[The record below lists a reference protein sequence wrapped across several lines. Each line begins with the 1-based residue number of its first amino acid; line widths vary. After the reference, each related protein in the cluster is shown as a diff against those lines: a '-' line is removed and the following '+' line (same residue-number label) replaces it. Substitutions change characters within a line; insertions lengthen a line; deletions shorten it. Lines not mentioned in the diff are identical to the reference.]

1 MQVHNFIYRFIIS
14 LNFKFLAL
22 VVLEFLCLQKKFLN
36 KQTNNKKKCQKHHN
50 LNLGAEIAFP
60 GPSKFETFILLL
72 QLVFEQELFISSID
86 ILVFGLET
94 RIM

>member
-1 MQVHNFIYRFIIS
+1 MS
-14 LNFKFLAL
+14 TKK
-22 VVLEFLCLQKKFLN
+22 VLKQTN
-36 KQTNNKKKCQKHHN
+36 KQTNNKKKRRKRHN

-60 GPSKFETFILLL
+60 GPSKLETFILLL